1 MALQDP
7 SQFDAE
13 KRFLLALLLST
24 AIVLA
29 SGYFL
34 KFGASKP
41 TVEPSKPVVEQTDRG
56 AETVPEAITS
66 VPAEEVVESE
76 LTPTAG
82 SRRRIKVESEDLG
95 LEFDTSGAVIDSARL
110 LKYSSRL
117 VEGAALELVPQGL
130 PETLPRPFAVR
141 TGNKALDEEL
151 VGAVYE
157 VEGAASDTVRAPA
170 ELTFRYRHGAL
181 EVTRRV
187 RVPSKGYVLDW
198 ETDVLVG
205 GKPQGHSIVVGPGI
219 GRIGYTQNGGFLSG
233 GSASND
239 FLNPGIAYFL
249 DGSVTRLHPSNASP
263 AKTIEGAIR
272 WVAFDSQFFSYL
284 VLAPPGGVEKVRVA
298 EEKWKRQEGG
308 EEVTTDFIV
317 ADVSVSPGAP
327 YSVFLGPKDL
337 ELLKGSDATLGN
349 LVDFGWLGVLVEPLL
364 FVLKLIYGVVRNYGV
379 AIILLTFLIN
389 LALVPIRYK
398 QVISMKK
405 MGALQPKL
413 KAIQERY
420 KKLARDDPKRQDM
433 NKEIMAL
440 YQEHGVNPLGGC
452 LPLLI
457 QMPFLFAFYR
467 MLASSI
473 ELRGA
478 PFVLWIQDLSHYD
491 PLYITPV
498 ASGVMM
504 LIQQRMTPATGD
516 PMQRRMM
523 MIMPL
528 MLTYFFLKVSSG
540 LALYFLFSTF
550 FGILF
555 QIGIQRMEK
564 APEATPSSKPKR
576 NSKKGKAN

>member
-1 MALQDP
+1 MSLQDP

-34 KFGASKP
+34 KFGGSKP
-41 TVEPSKPVVEQTDRG
+41 AVEPRPPAVEQTDTS
-56 AETVPEAITS
+56 AESVPEAIS
-66 VPAEEVVESE
+66 SLPVEEE
-76 LTPTAG
+76 TPVQEPPTTG
-82 SRRRIKVESEDLG
+82 SPRRIRVVGEDLG
-95 LEFDTSGAVIDSARL
+95 LEFDSSGAVIDSARL

-117 VEGAALELVPQGL
+117 VEGEALELIPQGL
-130 PETLPRPFAVR
+130 PETLPRPFSIA
-141 TGNKALDEEL
+141 TGNKSLDEEL
-151 VGAVYE
+151 SKAVYE
-157 VEGAASDTVRAPA
+157 VKGAASDTLQAPA
-170 ELTFRYRHGAL
+170 ELTFEYRRGTL
-181 EVTRRV
+181 RVTRRV
-187 RVPSKGYVLDW
+187 RVPAQGYLLDW
-198 ETDVLVG
+198 ETEVEVAG
-205 GKPQGHSIVVGPGI
+205 RAQSHSVVIGPGI
-219 GRIGYTQNGGFLSG
+219 GRIGYVKNGGFLSG
-233 GSASND
+233 SSVSND

-249 DGSVTRLHPSNASP
+249 DGSVTRLHPSNAES
-263 AKTIEGAIR
+263 AKTIEGSMR

-284 VLAPPGGVEKVRVA
+284 VLAPGGLQKARVV
-298 EEKWKRQEGG
+298 EEKWKREEAG
-308 EEVTTDFIV
+308 EEVTSDFIV
-317 ADVSVSPGAP
+317 ADVTVSPGAAF
-327 YSVFLGPKDL
+327 SVFLGPKDL
-337 ELLKGSDATLGN
+337 EVLKGTDATLGN

-364 FVLKLIYGVVRNYGV
+364 FVLKLIYGVVHNYGV

-398 QVISMKK
+398 QVVSMKK

-467 MLASSI
+467 MLAGAI

-491 PLYITPV
+491 PWYVTPV

-504 LIQQRMTPATGD
+504 LVQQQMTPATGD

-555 QIGIQRMEK
+555 QIGIQKMEK
-564 APEATPSSKPKR
+564 APEAIPSSKPKR